1 MSLCQTIKIQKL
13 LNDIRNYLDITW
25 DDPLGDEKLR
35 GMVKRGM
42 AAISGKIGECN
53 FQEDTQEKHSFSICH
68 VCQIWGN
75 TAVLG
80 KLQKMRLFV
89 CR

>member
-1 MSLCQTIKIQKL
+1 MADDKDNKL
-13 LNDIRNYLDITW
+13 LNEIKNYLEITW
-25 DDPLGDEKLR
+25 DDSLGDEKIR

-53 FQEDTQEKHSFSICH
+53 FYEETQEKALLLIMSCMPERGRYHSSGRI
-68 VCQIWGN
+68 
-75 TAVLG
+75 TE
-80 KLQKMRLFV
+80 MRSFL

>member
-1 MSLCQTIKIQKL
+1 MADDKDNKL
-13 LNDIRNYLDITW
+13 LNEIKNYLEITW
-25 DDPLGDEKLR
+25 DDSLGDEKMR

-53 FQEDTQEKHSFSICH
+53 FYEETQEKRSFLIMSCMPERGRYLNSGRI
-68 VCQIWGN
+68 
-75 TAVLG
+75 TE
-80 KLQKMRLFV
+80 MRSFL